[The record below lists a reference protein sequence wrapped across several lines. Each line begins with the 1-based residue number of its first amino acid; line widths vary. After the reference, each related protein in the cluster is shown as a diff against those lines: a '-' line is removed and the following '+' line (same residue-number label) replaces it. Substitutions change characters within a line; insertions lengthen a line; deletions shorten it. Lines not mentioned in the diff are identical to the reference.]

1 MAVPAYDR
9 NRLTAGIAHIG
20 VGNFHR
26 VHQALYVDRCL
37 HLPGHEAWA
46 ICGIGLGSST
56 SALAK
61 VRALHAQDCL
71 YTVTE
76 FDSDGSASTRVIGAM
91 IDYLHA
97 SADPEAVLRE
107 LAGPAIRIVSLTITE
122 GGYNFDEATGEFK
135 FHEPD
140 VAHDLAGAPPR
151 TAFGFIVEAL
161 RRRREANVPAFT
173 VMSCDNLRQSGNTV
187 RRAVLSFAQAVDPGL
202 ADWIADNATFPN
214 GMVDRIA
221 PQVTPEVRAKVAIM
235 SGIDDA
241 TPVVE
246 ETFTQWVIEDRFS
259 NGRPAFDA
267 VGVEVKSDVSATRR

>member
-1 MAVPAYDR
+1 MINISTKQQLLSNATLGQLDDRVAVPAYDR

-26 VHQALYVDRCL
+26 AHQALYADRCL

-46 ICGIGLGSST
+46 ICGIGLGSGT

-76 FDSDGSASTRVIGAM
+76 FDSDGSGSTRVIGAM

-97 SADPEAVLRE
+97 PADPEAVLRE

-135 FHEPD
+135 LHEPD

-151 TAFGFIVEAL
+151 TAVGFIVGAL

-202 ADWIADNATFPN
+202 AGWIADNAAFPN

-221 PQVTPEVRAKVAIM
+221 PQVAIM
-235 SGIDDA
+235 SGVDA
-241 TPVVE
+241 STE
-246 ETFTQWVIEDRFS
+246 
-259 NGRPAFDA
+259 AA
-267 VGVEVKSDVSATRR
+267 